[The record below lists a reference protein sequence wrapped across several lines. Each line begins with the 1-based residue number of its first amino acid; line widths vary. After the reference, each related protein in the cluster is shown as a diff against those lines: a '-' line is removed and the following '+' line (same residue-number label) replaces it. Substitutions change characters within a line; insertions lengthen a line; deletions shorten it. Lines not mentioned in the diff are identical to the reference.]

1 MVAAEKPS
9 QLPPNSIFRPV
20 SNLGITSRPRNGS
33 EIGHDRR
40 MEKNNSQEI
49 ERATRWVKQKVSE
62 IGYGEIGINLVIH
75 QGEICKTEYK
85 IIEKKIALDSTA
97 KPSPPRAMQEEGTPI
112 QNPKPT
118 KDVEL
123 IRVDSVAKMLGV
135 HPVSVRRWVS
145 QGKIPHIKIGSAIR
159 FDRDK
164 IVDHFLNMQR

>member
-1 MVAAEKPS
+1 
-9 QLPPNSIFRPV
+9 
-20 SNLGITSRPRNGS
+20 
-33 EIGHDRR
+33 
-40 MEKNNSQEI
+40 MEKNNNQEI
-49 ERATRWVKQKVSE
+49 DRATRWVKQKVSE

-85 IIEKKIALDSTA
+85 IIEKKIALDPAT
-97 KPSPPRAMQEEGTPI
+97 KPSPPRAKQEGSAPK

-118 KDVEL
+118 KNIEL
-123 IRVDSVAKMLGV
+123 IRVDSVAEMLGV

-164 IVDHFLNMQR
+164 IVDHFLNKQ